1 MSGYRTFFIFTQL
14 KNYCYFFILVRMGKF
29 QYNGN
34 FFGILNSL
42 DIQSRQLIGLN
53 EP

>member
-1 MSGYRTFFIFTQL
+1 MSGYRTFLFLHNSKIIVIFL
-14 KNYCYFFILVRMGKF
+14 SYRMRKF

-42 DIQSRQLIGLN
+42 DIQSSQLIGLN